1 MRIHRPTA
9 IVLLLL
15 LLAPGSGPA
24 WAEPV
29 TLRLKLPPGQVH
41 HMQMTA
47 EQQIELPDRDT
58 SIDQH
63 LSTALRFEVVEVE
76 SDGTQTLTVTY
87 THVALKQQGP
97 MGPVNFDSSHPPAKL
112 PLTAQPFAALVDQQ
126 FSVSLSPKGQV
137 RALAGLDA
145 IVEKMLAG
153 LNMGDGPAKAAME
166 KGIREQF
173 GPEAMKQ
180 NLQNM
185 LNVYPDKPVDVGD
198 GWTHTAAMKQG
209 LPLIAETTYTVSK
222 ITADTVTLAADSRIS
237 PNPHAEPMDM
247 GALKLEYLLGGT
259 QSGTMELDRATGW
272 TKRSK
277 MTQSF
282 TGRMKMSIGQQTV
295 DEPITI
301 NGTVTLTPMDAAEAG
316 RQQRDE

>member
-1 MRIHRPTA
+1 MRIHRPPA
-9 IVLLLL
+9 IVLLLA
-15 LLAPGSGPA
+15 LLAPGSGLA

-29 TLRLKLPPGQVH
+29 TLRLNLPPGQVY
-41 HMQMTA
+41 HMLMTA

-58 SIDQH
+58 TMDQR
-63 LSTALRFEVVEVE
+63 LATALQFEVVEVE

-97 MGPVNFDSSHPPAKL
+97 MGPVNFDSSRPPAKL

-137 RALAGLDA
+137 RALVGLDT

-153 LNMGDGPAKAAME
+153 LKMGEGPAKAAME

-180 NLQNM
+180 NLQNL

-209 LPLIAETTYTVSK
+209 LPLIAETTYRVRK
-222 ITADTVTLAADSRIS
+222 ITADTVTLEADSRIS

-272 TKRSK
+272 TRRSE
-277 MTQSF
+277 MTQAFS
-282 TGRMKMSIGQQTV
+282 GRMRVTLGQQKI
-295 DEPITI
+295 DEPIVI
-301 NGTVTLTPMDAAEAG
+301 NGTMTLEPVE
-316 RQQRDE
+316 E